1 MIDPIEDAVRQLAP
15 SLRQP
20 TRSLDRR
27 VLSRGARPR
36 RIAAVAAGMALAA
49 GLAIVAGWWIHHAG
63 QTPPS
68 SPAPIVVIGTG
79 QPAADVRPPVRTE
92 RSWTDVVYAGSVD
105 RADGPPLR
113 AYRVRTLRN
122 VQWRDPASGTT
133 VTSTVPQER
142 VVLLAADVH

>member
-1 MIDPIEDAVRQLAP
+1 MIDPIEDAVRQLAQ

-20 TRSLDRR
+20 TPSLDRR

-36 RIAAVAAGMALAA
+36 LIAAAMAGMALAA
-49 GLAIVAGWWIHHAG
+49 GLAIVAGWWMHHAG
-63 QTPPS
+63 QIRPS
-68 SPAPIVVIGTG
+68 SPAPIMATG
-79 QPAADVRPPVRTE
+79 AGLPAVDARHPVRTE
-92 RSWTDVVYAGSVD
+92 RSWTGVVYAGSVD
-105 RADGPPLR
+105 RAEGPPLR

-122 VQWRDPASGTT
+122 VQWQDPASGTT